1 MSSVSSGGFLRWRL
15 AKSLRSAYADGL
27 ITRDTFTHRIDHLYG
42 GSGHLVDPQQLVG
55 DLNFRR
61 ETRWLDRGRL
71 ASVLWHRKH
80 DEDDEIQL
88 PILVL
93 DWSGATS
100 EMLLGR
106 GTECDLLIPD
116 RSVSRRH
123 AQLFFRDGK
132 WILVDLDSKNGTFI
146 NGVQVQRAELLPG
159 DVVALGVECLRV
171 D

>member
-15 AKSLRSAYADGL
+15 AKSLRSADADGL

-42 GSGHLVDPQQLVG
+42 GGGNLVDPQQLVG

-71 ASVLWHRKH
+71 ASVLWHRKSE
-80 DEDDEIQL
+80 EDDEAQL

-106 GTECDLLIPD
+106 STECDLLIPD
-116 RSVSRRH
+116 PSVSRRH

-132 WILVDLDSKNGTFI
+132 WILVDLDSKNGTYI

>member
-1 MSSVSSGGFLRWRL
+1 M
-15 AKSLRSAYADGL
+15 
-27 ITRDTFTHRIDHLYG
+27 
-42 GSGHLVDPQQLVG
+42 
-55 DLNFRR
+55 
-61 ETRWLDRGRL
+61 
-71 ASVLWHRKH
+71 LWHRKSE
-80 DEDDEIQL
+80 EDDEVQL

-132 WILVDLDSKNGTFI
+132 WILVDLDSKNGTYI

-159 DVVALGVECLRV
+159 DVVALGIECLRV